1 MEYTETF
8 ELVLYFNRRAV
19 VKPSEPIFESIQKE
33 NSTIDM
39 DSALDIY
46 SDLKNKYKIDMIK
59 YERIRND
66 SVISDYVRIPEDDN
80 FIETIKSFEKEGFF
94 VSWQKGSKRLIDET
108 FVNLLK

>member
-19 VKPSEPIFESIQKE
+19 VTPSEPIFESIQKE